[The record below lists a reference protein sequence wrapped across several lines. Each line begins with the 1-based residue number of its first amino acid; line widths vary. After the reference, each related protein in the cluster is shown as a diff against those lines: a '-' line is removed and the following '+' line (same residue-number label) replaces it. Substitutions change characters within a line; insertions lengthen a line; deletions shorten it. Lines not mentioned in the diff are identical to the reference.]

1 MFAEISR
8 CPFLGFKGN
17 GLCDDA
23 NNIPEC
29 DYDGGDCCGH
39 FKAKGHCEQC
49 ACLDDLQNYYQNLPQ
64 WQCQPGLMYDG
75 VCDMSNKDKSCRFD
89 GFDCELPALC
99 HGDLLQNHQCDE
111 KANFTQCGWD
121 MGECV
126 GTTSPGNSYLCLENT
141 DLRGDGV
148 CDLLNDVKECG
159 YDDGD
164 CLQAAGTYIHI

>member
-1 MFAEISR
+1 M
-8 CPFLGFKGN
+8 
-17 GLCDDA
+17 